1 MIQIL
6 LLFIGVIWCA
16 LLYILLINK
25 ASTEGYFLRKANNSL
40 DNTNFSYRIV
50 KADILELKQ
59 KNREKIT
66 NSDLY
71 GPSLGLLDA
80 TIESVVIADTSQHAV
95 R

>member
-1 MIQIL
+1 
-6 LLFIGVIWCA
+6 
-16 LLYILLINK
+16 
-25 ASTEGYFLRKANNSL
+25 
-40 DNTNFSYRIV
+40 V